1 MHKALL
7 GYADQHILDR
17 MLSDEYY
24 RHLFVSLE
32 QLPELQGGGT
42 NCREFLEKAKFKLL
56 SDDSIVNKNEVMRSK
71 IHIIYR
77 AQYLKDVVFARDEQT
92 LPQGLTVLVLQ
103 YSLDVLIW
111 VLTGWHSG
119 FNEADQPM
127 VVEVA
132 SLVNS
137 VAQDIAANGVTQASM
152 QKLQHSIQ
160 FVYDVASLLKTY

>member
-1 MHKALL
+1 VHKALL

-119 FNEADQPM
+119 FSEADQPM

-137 VAQDIAANGVTQASM
+137 VAQDIAANGVT
-152 QKLQHSIQ
+152 
-160 FVYDVASLLKTY
+160 